1 MILTEGDSMY
11 MKSVRN
17 RFEIGPKSF
26 REALEGGV
34 LSGAGPEEEETA
46 QRPYG
51 SPPPPPPAPTGDHT
65 SLTRDGEIGSQVLR
79 VLVATRS

>member
-1 MILTEGDSMY
+1 MY

-17 RFEIGPKSF
+17 LSEICPKSV
-26 REALEGGV
+26 REALVGGV

-65 SLTRDGEIGSQVLR
+65 SLTRDGEIWCQVVR
-79 VLVATRS
+79 GG